1 MTDIVNEAKPAK
13 SFLSALKNYL
23 PKGKNAQA
31 ALVASIV
38 VILGGGIYSIY
49 SMPFSTVNGLKEALE
64 KQDATRVSQHMD
76 FVNLRTNLKS
86 MIRSQI
92 LAKAMQEQQKGNPL
106 GMMGAGLGNAYVDGI
121 VDQFLSPTGV
131 ATLFQLSKAS
141 PQANGQNW
149 VEQAQQQSKVSM
161 GYEGVNHF
169 AVKLEDKKN
178 PQAVVHLIFWRDG
191 LSWKLA
197 DVRLS
202 DAVLAQSGNL

>member
-1 MTDIVNEAKPAK
+1 MKMTDITNETEPAKP
-13 SFLSALKNYL
+13 FLSILKNYF
-23 PKGKNAQA
+23 PKGKNTQI

-38 VILGGGIYSIY
+38 VVLGGGIYA
-49 SMPFSTVNGLKEALE
+49 MPFFIVNGLKEALA
-64 KQDATRVSQHMD
+64 KQDATQVSQHID

-92 LAKAMQEQQKGNPL
+92 MAKAMQEQQQGNPL

-141 PQANGQNW
+141 PQANSQNW
-149 VEQAQQQSKVSM
+149 VEQAQQQTKISM

-178 PQAVVHLIFWRDG
+178 SQAVMHLVFWRDG

-202 DAVLAQSGNL
+202 DALLSQSGSL

>member
-1 MTDIVNEAKPAK
+1 MTDIANATEPAKP
-13 SFLSALKNYL
+13 FLSTLKNHL
-23 PKGKNAQA
+23 PKGKNIQIP
-31 ALVASIV
+31 LVASIV
-38 VILGGGIYSIY
+38 VVLGGGIYA
-49 SMPFSTVNGLKEALE
+49 MPFFTINGMKEALE
-64 KQDATRVSQHMD
+64 KQDATQVSQHID

-92 LAKAMQEQQKGNPL
+92 LAKAMQQQQQGNPF

-121 VDQFLSPTGV
+121 VDQFLSPAGV

-141 PQANGQNW
+141 PQANSQNW

-178 PQAVVHLIFWRDG
+178 PQAVVHLVFWRDG
-191 LSWKLA
+191 LSWNLS

-202 DAVLAQSGNL
+202 DAVLSQSGNL